1 MINRMENNLWR
12 YYDFK
17 NRPFNS
23 FKKACILLGCMS
35 SRGTGDIVNLIR
47 LSSSLVYLDNRFKD
61 LTNYKKRCEKSLK
74 EF

>member
-1 MINRMENNLWR
+1 MINRMYSNLWNCESM
-12 YYDFK
+12 K

-35 SRGTGDIVNLIR
+35 SRGTGDVVNLIR
-47 LSSSLVYLDNRFKD
+47 LSSSLMYLDSDIKD
-61 LTNYKKRCEKSLK
+61 VTDCKKRFERSLK

>member
-1 MINRMENNLWR
+1 MKSNLWNSESI
-12 YYDFK
+12 K

-35 SRGTGDIVNLIR
+35 SRGTGDVVNLIK
-47 LSSSLVYLDNRFKD
+47 LSSSLMYLDNRLKYVTD
-61 LTNYKKRCEKSLK
+61 SKKRCEESLK